1 MVVIAIVKLIS
12 NLLKLVAMGVFTYY
26 AYEGTFRAG
35 GSVSVF
41 IGVTILAGVIVVS
54 QIVDELTSN

>member
-1 MVVIAIVKLIS
+1 MLKIISNAFKLI
-12 NLLKLVAMGVFTYY
+12 AMGIFGYY

-41 IGVTILAGVIVVS
+41 IGVTVLSGAVVIS
-54 QIVDELTSN
+54 QIIDELSSA